1 MSSQD
6 ALRVQLESKPN
17 LRTLIDLICNK
28 YQIDPTSNVN
38 IINIKAFLAPL
49 QVESII
55 KKVKTL
61 KEANEYIVKLYGDTV
76 KANTSSIPDNLNKT
90 KKYLLKVIKTPGDN
104 VAKSKDTRYK
114 GTFDNKESFQ
124 EGFDGPGSI
133 LDMTATQRIETIKYL
148 NYQSLFR
155 EEYIFVDS
163 RYQNT
168 VNPDPSKILFT
179 LLSNTK
185 TKSDHG
191 GIIVGSTIKD
201 IVEVEVFPFSIP
213 YKPVYATFYNKITL
227 TINEW
232 SNSSFE
238 AYEGGQFHFC
248 FDIEKIDNNLIYLR
262 PINSTYSFSRP
273 VNYID
278 SFSLSFGAMLPKIG
292 FDLDRMY
299 PSKID
304 YKDEYGLFIFDQP
317 HGVVTGDL
325 VYITDFNTPDEARDV
340 ETIKEVN
347 RPEGHV
353 IVKKDN
359 YSFIINVD
367 LRSVHHEDPPLSGI
381 YPIESFDQRALV
393 YFASKRIQIQM
404 RLRYLTSYPQ
414 Q

>member
-1 MSSQD
+1 MSSAD
-6 ALRVQLESKPN
+6 LLRVQLESKSN
-17 LRTLIDLICNK
+17 LRTLIDLICSKFN
-28 YQIDPTSNVN
+28 IDSTSNVN
-38 IINIKAFLAPL
+38 ILNIKSFLAPL
-49 QVESII
+49 RVDSII
-55 KKVKTL
+55 SKVKTL
-61 KEANEYIVKLYGDTV
+61 DEANTYIVELYGDTI
-76 KANTSSIPDNLNKT
+76 KANTISIPDDLNKT
-90 KKYLLKVIKTPGDN
+90 KKYLLKVIKTPGDG
-104 VAKSKDTRYK
+104 AKNKDARYK
-114 GTFDNKESFQ
+114 GTFENKESFR
-124 EGFDGPGSI
+124 EGFEGPGSI
-133 LDMTATQRIETIKYL
+133 LDLTATQRIETIKYL

-155 EEYIFVDS
+155 DEYIFVDS

-168 VNPDPSKILFT
+168 VNPDSSKILFT

-191 GIIVGSTIKD
+191 GVVVGSAIKD
-201 IVEVEVFPFSIP
+201 IVEMEVYPFTIP
-213 YKPVYATFYNKITL
+213 YKPIYATFYNKITL

-248 FDIEKIDNNLIYLR
+248 FDIDKIDNNLIYLR
-262 PINSTYSFSRP
+262 PINPTYSFSRP

-278 SFSLSFGAMLPKIG
+278 SFSLSVGAMLPKIA
-292 FDLDRMY
+292 FDVDRMF

-304 YKDEYGLFIFDQP
+304 YQNEYGLFIFSEP
-317 HGVVTGDL
+317 HGLVTGDL
-325 VYITDFNTPDEARDV
+325 VYVSGFGTPDEAKDV
-340 ETIKEVN
+340 VTITEVN

-353 IVKKDN
+353 IVKRDN

-367 LRSVHHEDPPLSGI
+367 LSTVHHEDPPMSKI

-393 YFASKRIQIQM
+393 YFAAKRIQIQM